1 MNPLTTPHIT
11 PNSILTTTNPNL
23 SPADEPTLIFLIP
36 GNPGLISYYQTFL
49 PLLSVYL
56 STSDDGNNI
65 SPSCIIHGKSLG
77 GFEIDET
84 SEIVKSS
91 INSKPTTGNIQKN
104 QPGNE
109 EEPSTQQKTGR
120 YSLSQQI
127 EHVERNLL
135 DYVDAW
141 RRPNPQEGIAAGKRR
156 KPKVILMGH
165 SIGSYIAMEIM
176 RRHREDETA
185 NHQGEGEGDGGGMDI
200 IGAVLL
206 FPTVIDIAKSASGR
220 KLTTLLYIPYL
231 ALLASVLAKCLT
243 SILSGPILHKVVR
256 FVMGSGTPED
266 AVSTTASF
274 LQSKHGVEQAISMSA
289 DEMRE
294 VTADKW
300 SDEIWGIASSSYS
313 GLDSPSP
320 SPSPSQPP
328 SSSATPTPEN
338 PPLSLV
344 LYFAQSDHWVADQT
358 RDEIIRARGA
368 RSEKGNGNGPKMMV
382 CEDGVVHGFCIK
394 KDRATEE

>member
-1 MNPLTTPHIT
+1 MNPLITPHIT

-65 SPSCIIHGKSLG
+65 SPPYIIHGKSLG
-77 GFEIDET
+77 GFEIDEPSPIIKT
-84 SEIVKSS
+84 S
-91 INSKPTTGNIQKN
+91 INRKPTTSNTQKN
-104 QPGNE
+104 QPGTE
-109 EEPSTQQKTGR
+109 EESPTQQKTCL

-141 RRPNPQEGIAAGKRR
+141 RRPNPQEGIKRR

-176 RRHREDETA
+176 RRHREGETT
-185 NHQGEGEGDGGGMDI
+185 NHQGDGGEMDI

-220 KLTTLLYIPYL
+220 KLTTLLHIPYL
-231 ALLASVLAKCLT
+231 ALLASLLAKFLT
-243 SILSGPILHKVVR
+243 SILPVPILHKVVR

-274 LQSKHGVEQAISMSA
+274 LQSKHGVEQAM
-289 DEMRE
+289 
-294 VTADKW
+294 
-300 SDEIWGIASSSYS
+300 
-313 GLDSPSP
+313 
-320 SPSPSQPP
+320 
-328 SSSATPTPEN
+328 
-338 PPLSLV
+338 
-344 LYFAQSDHWVADQT
+344 
-358 RDEIIRARGA
+358 
-368 RSEKGNGNGPKMMV
+368 
-382 CEDGVVHGFCIK
+382 
-394 KDRATEE
+394 